1 MSFHDS
7 YPLAKFGIDEIYIHQ
22 GLSQSLIDKLYQRSL
37 FSLDAE
43 DAVIKKYASHDMV
56 LIFNKTIPNRSLIHR
71 FFKFI
76 EEDTNKDGFIKSNIL
91 INEDELFL
99 AIKSKKF
106 VLVTYRIVVKE
117 TYSPSVN

>member
-1 MSFHDS
+1 MPFQDN
-7 YPLAKFGIDEIYIHQ
+7 YALAKFGIDEIYIHE

-56 LIFNKTIPNRSLIHR
+56 LIFNKTSPNRSLIHR

-76 EEDTNKDGFIKSNIL
+76 DEDKNKDDFIKSNLL
-91 INEDELFL
+91 INEEELFS

-106 VLVTYRIVVKE
+106 VLVTYGILVKE
-117 TYSPSVN
+117 TYSPKEK